1 MTMLDFTHKGKIIIL
16 VHVYFIYIQVFML
29 ADWILMF
36 IAIPSKRGKQISFFI
51 VRLIN
56 YFEKTVISC

>member
-36 IAIPSKRGKQISFFI
+36 IAIPSKKVRPILFSI
-51 VRLIN
+51 VMLSR
-56 YFEKTVISC
+56 YYKKAEISC

>member
-36 IAIPSKRGKQISFFI
+36 IAIPSKRGKQII

-56 YFEKTVISC
+56 DFEKTVISC